1 MKKILRLKVLLESN
15 SIGRIC
21 PIRERMKRN
30 KLAILMIYLGVLLKL
45 KIKRYFSKIE
55 IKRLKSPKKH
65 RLKTIS

>member
-15 SIGRIC
+15 SFGRIC

-55 IKRLKSPKKH
+55 IKTLKSPKKH